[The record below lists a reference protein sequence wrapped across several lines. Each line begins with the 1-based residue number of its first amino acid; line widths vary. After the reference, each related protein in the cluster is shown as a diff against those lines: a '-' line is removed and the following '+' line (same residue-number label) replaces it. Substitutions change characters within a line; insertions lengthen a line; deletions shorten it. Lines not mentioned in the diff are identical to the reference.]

1 MKCTLH
7 YQYTESGIKIFVSKG
22 SDSTGISVYI
32 DYSKWSENRLQYLDK
47 ILDKYFNELTDCCNQ
62 SILNYK
68 LNNKDVENTKLNVK
82 NTIIRI
88 VKENDEKLR
97 NLITKLDISI
107 KSWYLKEYPSDDVG
121 ETLSDTATFLELNN
135 LLNSGKGKDVYEL
148 LGGDSDTIVR
158 ERCFEKLCQLTDQTY
173 DTVYNKWL
181 HTEESKTE
189 EYDIEK

>member
-1 MKCTLH
+1 M
-7 YQYTESGIKIFVSKG
+7 
-22 SDSTGISVYI
+22 
-32 DYSKWSENRLQYLDK
+32 
-47 ILDKYFNELTDCCNQ
+47 
-62 SILNYK
+62 
-68 LNNKDVENTKLNVK
+68 
-82 NTIIRI
+82 
-88 VKENDEKLR
+88 
-97 NLITKLDISI
+97 KLDISI

-181 HTEESKTE
+181 HAEESKTE

>member
-1 MKCTLH
+1 MRCTLH
-7 YQYTESGIKIFVSKG
+7 YQYNKSGIKIFVSKG
-22 SDSTGISVYI
+22 SEPTGINVYI
-32 DYSKWSENRLQYLDK
+32 DYSKWSENRLKYLDA
-47 ILDKYFNELTDCCNQ
+47 ILDKHFNQLLDSCNK

-68 LNNKDVENTKLNVK
+68 LNAKDIENTKLNVK
-82 NTIIRI
+82 NTITRI
-88 VKENDEKLR
+88 VKENDERLR
-97 NLITKLDISI
+97 NLIVKLDISI

>member
-1 MKCTLH
+1 MKCTLY

-47 ILDKYFNELTDCCNQ
+47 ILDKYFNELTDRCNK

-82 NTIIRI
+82 NTITRI

-158 ERCFEKLCQLTDQTY
+158 ERCFEKLCELTDQTY

-181 HTEESKTE
+181 NTENPKTE